1 MLTKSYG
8 QVDSRRPSVL
18 LPLDEEELGGGGQAE
33 HREEA
38 QSGPNRALL
47 PLLRG
52 AGRSPV

>member
-18 LPLDEEELGGGGQAE
+18 LPLDEEELGGWGQAE